1 MESEN
6 DELSCD
12 VNQFYQ
18 QLKDKKRIAVTFI
31 AKDFPATENYIE
43 ALGRAYE
50 EGYFGEMEMAI
61 IPVDSQE
68 CDTLA
73 EHEKVAVLPSTC
85 VYSYGKPLSCIS
97 PTDEDAKNQYKK
109 TIEKL
114 IDLSE
119 D

>member
-1 MESEN
+1 MPED
-6 DELSCD
+6 DELSCEI
-12 VNQFYQ
+12 NKFQ
-18 QLKDKKRIAVTFI
+18 QQIKDKKRIAVTFI
-31 AKDFPATENYIE
+31 AKEFPATENYLN
-43 ALGRAYE
+43 ALGQAYE
-50 EGYFGEMEMAI
+50 NGFFGEMEMAI

-73 EHEKVAVLPSTC
+73 EHEKVDVLPTTC
-85 VYSYGKPLSCIS
+85 VYNYGKPVACVK
-97 PTDEDAKNQYKK
+97 PTDEDAKGQYKK